1 MLMFI
6 GKTQHFSNYRAS
18 LPPQNMHCTRVS
30 GYSEHGTTVQWKF
43 VCTYRG
49 CTNSATQFEEK
60 NPKKHAMQTMRLSQ
74 TALFSDFSSLCRY
87 SIIY

>member
-30 GYSEHGTTVQWKF
+30 GYSEHRKTVQWKF
-43 VCTYRG
+43 VSTVVARLS
-49 CTNSATQFEEK
+49 NSAAQFEKKIQK
-60 NPKKHAMQTMRLSQ
+60 NMWLSQ
-74 TALFSDFSSLCRY
+74 IALFFRF
-87 SIIY
+87 